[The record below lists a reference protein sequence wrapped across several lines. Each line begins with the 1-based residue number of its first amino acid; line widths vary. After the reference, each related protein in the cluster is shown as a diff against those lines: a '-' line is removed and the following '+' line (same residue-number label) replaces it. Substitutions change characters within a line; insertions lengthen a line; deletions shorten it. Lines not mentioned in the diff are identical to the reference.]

1 MAREDLSGART
12 FLPGGGMAVV
22 VKQSEGW
29 SQTETESQDMTK
41 KKGERWREGR
51 VLERGK
57 DSG

>member
-12 FLPGGGMAVV
+12 TLLGAGMAVV

-29 SQTETESQDMTK
+29 NQTETESQDMTK
-41 KKGERWREGR
+41 KRGKEGEKAELGERD
-51 VLERGK
+51 K